1 MIFFLF
7 TSRKAGQHVLGG
19 RGLLAFLKPQF
30 MCNLFETFEP
40 QDFSKIKKN
49 QKIQK
54 IPVSQTGLPGWITR
68 PVWLAGPVLRES

>member
-40 QDFSKIKKN
+40 QDFSKKKI